1 MHIHIHIDPED
12 SLFDPMISIN
22 CMDPVNNSFN
32 IFSFFHF
39 FFSLKQLRMKLTEAG
54 DVVLVSD
61 ASPARPSG
69 AFPAALGAGPPLLQ
83 RTASAMQVSWMEAA
97 QSLRRMILMRFWWR
111 FFVFWAGLDLD
122 GFGVTVDCRSISG
135 FWMAFR

>member
-1 MHIHIHIDPED
+1 
-12 SLFDPMISIN
+12 MISIN